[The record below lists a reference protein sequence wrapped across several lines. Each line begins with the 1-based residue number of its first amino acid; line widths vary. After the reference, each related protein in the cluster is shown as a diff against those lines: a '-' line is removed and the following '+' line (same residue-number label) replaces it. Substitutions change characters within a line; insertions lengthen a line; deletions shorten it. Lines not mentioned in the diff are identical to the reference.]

1 MTDALPL
8 SRAATLARHTI
19 TLFAAAM
26 AVFHLVIAVTGPPE
40 ELILRTLHLGFAA
53 VLIFALYPARPRA
66 GAGWRGGAAW
76 RVVLDFAPLA
86 VVLAALAHLLLN
98 YDYVVTRFI
107 YVDDLT
113 DTDLWLGAAL
123 IVVVLEATRRVI
135 GPALPITAALFL
147 GYALLGPWL
156 PFGMRHDG
164 FALYEIV
171 EELYMTTNGIFGI
184 PLNVSA
190 TYVVLFVLFGTLLER
205 VGTGELF
212 MAVAMALTGSSP
224 GGPAKVSCITSG
236 FFGTVSGSAVSNV
249 MTTGALT
256 IPLMKRI
263 GYRPAFAGAVEAV
276 ASTGGQI
283 MPPIMGAAAFV
294 MAEFLGVS
302 FLTVAGYA
310 LIPAVLFYVAV
321 FMAIHFEAKRVG
333 LQGLPRSELPNVGA
347 VMRAR
352 GHLFL
357 PLVVIIGV
365 LLSGRSAP
373 MAAFWGVVSILPIA
387 MLRPETR
394 RGVTPAMILEAL
406 ASGARNAL
414 PVAAACACAGI
425 VIGVISLTGIGL
437 SFTTLVLDAAQNS
450 LWPALVLTMIAG
462 IILGMGMPTTPA
474 YIMQVALL
482 VPALV
487 KLGVA
492 TPSAHMFVFYFAILS
507 SITPP
512 VAMAVFAANSISGAK
527 LMPSGL
533 AAVKLGATGYLVP
546 YLFVFAP
553 ALLMIGTSAEIALA
567 VITGLIGVTCL
578 AGSLHGWFIGHANLW
593 QRLVLFAAAIGLLM
607 PDLLTTLIGAGGV
620 GAVVLAQRLTA
631 AR

>member
-1 MTDALPL
+1 MTDTP
-8 SRAATLARHTI
+8 SSSAATLAGRAI
-19 TLFAAAM
+19 TAFAAAM
-26 AVFHLVIAVTGPPE
+26 ALFHLAIAVTGPPE

-66 GAGWRGGAAW
+66 AAAW
-76 RVVLDFAPLA
+76 RVVLDGVPLA

-98 YDYVVTRFI
+98 YEYVVTRFI

-113 DTDLWLGAAL
+113 PADLWLGAAL
-123 IVVVLEATRRVI
+123 IVVLLEATRRVI

-171 EELYMTTNGIFGI
+171 DELYMTTNGIFGI

-190 TYVVLFVLFGTLLER
+190 TYVVLFVLFGTFLER

-224 GGPAKVSCITSG
+224 GGPAKVSCVTSG

-276 ASTGGQI
+276 SSTGGQI

-333 LQGLPRSELPNVGA
+333 LRGLPRAELPDVGQ
-347 VMRAR
+347 VMRER

-357 PLVVIIGV
+357 PLVVIVGV
-365 LLSGRSAP
+365 LLSGYSAP
-373 MAAFWGVVSILPIA
+373 MAAFWGVVSILPVA

-394 RGVTPAMILEAL
+394 RTINPAMILEAL

-492 TPSAHMFVFYFAILS
+492 TPAAHMFVFYFAILS

-512 VAMAVFAANSISGAK
+512 VAMAVFAANSLSGAK

-533 AAVKLGATGYLVP
+533 AAIKLGATGYLVP

-553 ALLMIGTSAEIALA
+553 ALLMIGSAGEIAVA
-567 VITGLIGVTCL
+567 VITGIIGVTCL
-578 AGSLHGWFIGHANLW
+578 AGSLHGWFVGPASWW
-593 QRLVLFAAAIGLLM
+593 QRIALFVAAITLLM
-607 PDLLTTLIGAGGV
+607 PALWTTLVGGGILV
-620 GAVVLAQRLTA
+620 VVVLAQRLA
-631 AR
+631 SVRP

>member
-1 MTDALPL
+1 MTDTAP
-8 SRAATLARHTI
+8 SHPPKSAWPATFAARAI
-19 TLFAAAM
+19 TAFAAAM
-26 AVFHLVIAVTGPPE
+26 AIFHLVIAVTGPPE

-53 VLIFALYPARPRA
+53 VLIFALYPALPRRA
-66 GAGWRGGAAW
+66 AAW
-76 RVVLDFAPLA
+76 RVLLDLAPLA
-86 VVLAALAHLLLN
+86 IVLAALAHLLLN
-98 YDYVVTRFI
+98 YEYVVTRFI

-113 DTDLWLGAAL
+113 PADLWLGTAL
-123 IVVVLEATRRVI
+123 IVVLLEATRRVI

-171 EELYMTTNGIFGI
+171 EELYMTTNGVFGI

-190 TYVVLFVLFGTLLER
+190 TYVVLFVLFGTFLER

-212 MAVAMALTGSSP
+212 MAVALALTGSSP
-224 GGPAKVSCITSG
+224 GGPAKVACVTSG

-333 LQGLPRSELPNVGA
+333 LRGLPRAELPDVGA
-347 VMRAR
+347 VMIER

-357 PLVVIIGV
+357 PLAVIIGV
-365 LLSGRSAP
+365 LLSGYSAP
-373 MAAFWGVVSILPIA
+373 MAAFWGVVSILPVA
-387 MLRPETR
+387 MLRPATR
-394 RGVTPAMILEAL
+394 KTISPAMIFDAL

-437 SFTTLVLDAAQNS
+437 SFTTLVLDAAQES

-487 KLGVA
+487 KLDVPVA
-492 TPSAHMFVFYFAILS
+492 AAHMFVFYFAILS

-527 LMPSGL
+527 LMPSSL

-553 ALLMIGTSAEIALA
+553 ALLMIGGAGEIAVA
-567 VITGLIGVTCL
+567 VITGIIGVTCL
-578 AGSLHGWFIGHANLW
+578 AGALHGWFVGPANWW
-593 QRLVLFAAAIGLLM
+593 QRIALFVAAIALLM
-607 PDLLTTLIGAGGV
+607 PSLWTTLVGGGILV
-620 GAVVLAQRLTA
+620 AVVLAQRLVS

>member
-1 MTDALPL
+1 MTDTP
-8 SRAATLARHTI
+8 SSSAATLAGRAI
-19 TLFAAAM
+19 TAFAAAM
-26 AVFHLVIAVTGPPE
+26 ALFHLAIAVTGPPE

-53 VLIFALYPARPRA
+53 VLIFALYPARPR
-66 GAGWRGGAAW
+66 GAAAW
-76 RVVLDFAPLA
+76 RVVLDGVPLA

-98 YDYVVTRFI
+98 YEYVVTRFI

-113 DTDLWLGAAL
+113 PADLWLGAAL
-123 IVVVLEATRRVI
+123 IVVLLEATRRVI

-171 EELYMTTNGIFGI
+171 DELYMTTNGIFGI

-190 TYVVLFVLFGTLLER
+190 TYVVLFVLFGTFLER

-224 GGPAKVSCITSG
+224 GGPAKVSCVTSG

-276 ASTGGQI
+276 SSTGGQI

-333 LQGLPRSELPNVGA
+333 LRGLPRAELPDVGQ
-347 VMRAR
+347 VMRER

-357 PLVVIIGV
+357 PLVVIVGV
-365 LLSGRSAP
+365 LLSGYSAP
-373 MAAFWGVVSILPIA
+373 MAAFWGVVSILPVA

-394 RGVTPAMILEAL
+394 RTINPAMILEAL

-487 KLGVA
+487 KLGVV
-492 TPSAHMFVFYFAILS
+492 TPAAHMFVFYFAILS

-512 VAMAVFAANSISGAK
+512 VAMAVFAANSLSGAK

-533 AAVKLGATGYLVP
+533 AAIKLGATGYLVP

-553 ALLMIGTSAEIALA
+553 ALLMIGSAGEIAVA
-567 VITGLIGVTCL
+567 VITGIIGVTCL
-578 AGSLHGWFIGHANLW
+578 AGSLHGWFVGRASWW
-593 QRLVLFAAAIGLLM
+593 QRIALFVAAITLLM
-607 PDLLTTLIGAGGV
+607 PALWTTLVGGGILV
-620 GAVVLAQRLTA
+620 VVVLAQRLTS